1 MKRVRSGC
9 IFQSLVFSQK
19 PDSGLSKERILE
31 MNKNEVERYKADLE
45 CKGTRYRITDE
56 IIEDDGSIV
65 LKVRKE
71 YNSGT
76 DVSEYFM

>member
-31 MNKNEVERYKADLE
+31 MNKNEFERYKADLE
-45 CKGTRYRITDE
+45 CKGTRYWITDE